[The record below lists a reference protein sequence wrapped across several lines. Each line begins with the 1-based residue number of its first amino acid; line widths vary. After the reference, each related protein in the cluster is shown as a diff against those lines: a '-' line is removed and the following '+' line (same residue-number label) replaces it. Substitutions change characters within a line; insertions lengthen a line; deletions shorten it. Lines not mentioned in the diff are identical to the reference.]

1 MSAISESRFAS
12 NGVAICQDNKWR
24 DPITAFFPFK
34 FEVNR
39 PSRVIRAPV
48 ESGQAAADNKVLDP
62 IVIKVTGKYMRY
74 AEGYDSSGYDEHGRY
89 RASHIIPKLADSKDI
104 LRSVISPDGFYNNL
118 SVTDVTNIS
127 ETSEVDLITC
137 TITLEEVLLVNEENS
152 KTPMS
157 EDNFILTRG
166 GYINI

>member
-1 MSAISESRFAS
+1 MSVISESRFAS
-12 NGVAICQDNKWR
+12 NGVAVCSDNKWK

-34 FEVNR
+34 FETSR

-74 AEGYDSSGYDEHGRY
+74 ADGYDSYGNDEHGKH

-118 SVTDVTNIS
+118 SVTNVDTMS

-137 TITLEEVLLVNEENS
+137 IITL
-152 KTPMS
+152 
-157 EDNFILTRG
+157 
-166 GYINI
+166 

>member
-1 MSAISESRFAS
+1 MSTISESD
-12 NGVAICQDNKWR
+12 VAICTDNKWEN
-24 DPITAFFPFK
+24 PVTEFFPFK
-34 FEVNR
+34 FDIKR

-62 IVIKVTGKYMRY
+62 IIIKVTGKYMRY
-74 AEGYDSSGYDEHGRY
+74 ADGNDAG
-89 RASHIIPKLADSKDI
+89 HIIPKLADSKDV

-118 SVTDVTNIS
+118 SITDIETVS

-137 TITLEEVLLVNEENS
+137 TITLEEVLLIDSEDS
-152 KTPMS
+152 KTPKS